1 MNKTTL
7 FSLCFLTFFGISP
20 VFAATPSDGE
30 IAKVIDE
37 ANDAEIKAG
46 KLAEKRA
53 QNNEVKNFAKMM
65 VDTHKQN
72 EKEGEKIQKSAKI
85 KSKSSDMTKNFKK
98 DSNEQVNN
106 LKKLKGDA
114 FDKAYMSSEVM
125 MHEKMLSN
133 LENDYIPN
141 AQNPELKAHLEKTK
155 THVQEHLNQAKQIQE
170 SLGVQVQ

>member
-1 MNKTTL
+1 MTIL

-20 VFAATPSDGE
+20 VFAATPTDGE
-30 IAKVIDE
+30 IAKVMDE
-37 ANDAEIKAG
+37 ANDAEIKTG

-53 QNNEVKNFAKMM
+53 QSSEVKSFAKMM

-72 EKEGEKIQKSAKI
+72 EKDGEKIQKSANI
-85 KSKSSDMTKNFKK
+85 KAKSSDMAKTLKK
-98 DSNEQVNN
+98 DANEQVSN
-106 LKKLKGDA
+106 LRKLKGDA
-114 FDKAYMSSEVM
+114 FDKAYITSQVT
-125 MHEKMLSN
+125 MHEKLLSN

-155 THVQEHLNQAKQIQE
+155 THVQEHLNQAKQIQQ